1 MREAVQHLFNSSVV
15 SGPETLV
22 LPNLAAR
29 ATRPTI
35 LLLSETRL
43 AEGAARVAKYARD
56 LGLPAAE
63 IPVERRFDR
72 RAIGALSHRLEEA
85 PPNIL
90 HAHGPKATLYAL
102 LAIRSIAPSLR
113 PRLVTTHH
121 GVRAFD
127 RSWRLALF
135 ARVYERHTIPRC
147 DRCLTVCSSDRA
159 LLIDRGIA
167 AEKIEIHLNGIDR
180 PDLSDGK
187 RARAAWGVDGYL
199 VGVIGRLAPEKRHR
213 EIFEAI
219 AFVRGQ
225 RPSLPIRLLC
235 FGSGPL
241 ERELRAAATATGI
254 GDRVH
259 FLGYRDQIAAELPGL
274 DLVLSLSRTEGLP
287 ISLIEAGWAARP
299 VLARGVDGIRDL
311 VTDGESGILVAETA
325 SPAEIAARL
334 GELAADPARAS
345 RLGRGLQARVRE
357 RFSRAAW
364 LTRLDQIYHRLGD

>member
-1 MREAVQHLFNSSVV
+1 VREPVQHLFNSSVV

-22 LPNLAAR
+22 LPNLAAG
-29 ATRPTI
+29 AHRPTI

-43 AEGAARVAKYARD
+43 AEGAAKVAKYARD

-72 RAIGALSHRLEEA
+72 RAIGALAHRLAEA
-85 PPNIL
+85 PPKIL
-90 HAHGPKATLYAL
+90 HTHGPKATLYAL

-127 RSWRLALF
+127 RSWRLAFF

-167 AEKIEIHLNGIDR
+167 AEKIAIHLNGIDR
-180 PDLSDGK
+180 PPLSDGK
-187 RARAAWGVDGYL
+187 QARAAWELDGFL
-199 VGVIGRLAPEKRHR
+199 VGVVGRLSPEKRHR
-213 EIFEAI
+213 EIFEVI
-219 AFVRGQ
+219 RFVRAQ
-225 RPSLPIRLLC
+225 RPALPIRLLC

-241 ERELRAAATATGI
+241 ERELRAAASSTGI

-259 FLGYRDQIAAELPGL
+259 FLGYRENVAAELPGL

-287 ISLIEAGWAARP
+287 ISLIEAGWAARA
-299 VLARGVDGIRDL
+299 VVARGVDGIRDL
-311 VTDGESGILVAETA
+311 ISDGKSGILVDEAA
-325 SPAEIAARL
+325 SPAEIAAQVGILAGDPSRAASL
-334 GELAADPARAS
+334 GSALHD
-345 RLGRGLQARVRE
+345 RVRD
-357 RFSRAAW
+357 RFSRNAW
-364 LTRLDQIYHRLGD
+364 LTRLDAIYEELV